1 MRPTRAGR
9 ACRREKGRDAKR
21 EFVELESGHPWEV
34 VRSVRVVKPGAFCE
48 TPEDRVEDS
57 AGLMGHTAVG
67 VARTCRQARLN
78 DAVGQARTW
87 GVYTHGSTGIPADPN
102 RKFNVSHSD
111 SSAFLHAD
119 RVVDGDSNSAVRAFP
134 EWDRRHDT
142 PILHRIRPEMLIGAT
157 ATTQGPAFAPTSS
170 DFRPMRLDL
179 EAETS
184 SMVLSH
190 RVTLLK
196 QTRGR
201 SPNIPRRRI
210 QTHSQGRPFVSP
222 PKGEGLSA
230 VGGVGI

>member
-21 EFVELESGHPWEV
+21 EFVELERGHPWEV

-67 VARTCRQARLN
+67 VARTCRQAR
-78 DAVGQARTW
+78 TW
-87 GVYTHGSTGIPADPN
+87 GVYTHGSTGIPADSD
-102 RKFNVSHSD
+102 RQFNVSHSD

-142 PILHRIRPEMLIGAT
+142 PILRRIRPEMLIGAT
-157 ATTQGPAFAPTSS
+157 ATTQGPAFGLSS
-170 DFRPMRLDL
+170 ARFRPMRLDF
-179 EAETS
+179 EAMTS

-196 QTRGR
+196 RTRRR

-230 VGGVGI
+230 VGVVGI